1 MEGHFVERI
10 AAIRKVYACQRNYT
24 LPILSITSSKKFI
37 LFYWPF
43 IHTSKEV
50 LSCTTVKAAVQKF
63 PATKLAMR
71 PQARRLSRKTA
82 CSPKRFQNHQGAL
95 SRSGE
100 PQAFSATAFSIL
112 TPISVQSWRKSLM
125 VQWWILG
132 VSYQLNGSISVLGIW
147 PANSSWS
154 RTCQ

>member
-50 LSCTTVKAAVQKF
+50 LSCTTVKAALQKF
-63 PATKLAMR
+63 LATKLAMR
-71 PQARRLSRKTA
+71 PQARRLSRKAA
-82 CSPKRFQNHQGAL
+82 CAPKRLQNHQRAL
-95 SRSGE
+95 SRTAE
-100 PQAFSATAFSIL
+100 HQAFRDTAFSIL
-112 TPISVQSWRKSLM
+112 TRISVKSWSKSLI

-132 VSYQLNGSISVLGIW
+132 V
-147 PANSSWS
+147 
-154 RTCQ
+154 

>member
-24 LPILSITSSKKFI
+24 LPILSITSRKKFI

-71 PQARRLSRKTA
+71 DQA
-82 CSPKRFQNHQGAL
+82 
-95 SRSGE
+95 SGPPAKQKNGLLAKEVPEPPGCVE
-100 PQAFSATAFSIL
+100 PQ
-112 TPISVQSWRKSLM
+112 R
-125 VQWWILG
+125 
-132 VSYQLNGSISVLGIW
+132 
-147 PANSSWS
+147 
-154 RTCQ
+154 